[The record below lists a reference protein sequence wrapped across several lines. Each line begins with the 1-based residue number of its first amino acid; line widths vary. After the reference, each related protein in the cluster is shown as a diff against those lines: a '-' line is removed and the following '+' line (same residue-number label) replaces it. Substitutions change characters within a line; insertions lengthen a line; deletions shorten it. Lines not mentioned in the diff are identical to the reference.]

1 MMAMGDRW
9 ARMRS
14 SVNMAACSR
23 EDDQNRSL
31 AECGSL
37 RCGVDHNLTADHHLG
52 VSMPVLIAARGADRP
67 VVGMRPLRCAGCGG
81 RRRRTSSRRRATAD
95 VETVPYSS
103 SFLRLNSA
111 RSLA

>member
-52 VSMPVLIAARGADRP
+52 VSMPVLIAARGADRL
-67 VVGMRPLRCAGCGG
+67 VVGMRPLRCAGCRGRETENLVAAPSNGG
-81 RRRRTSSRRRATAD
+81 RGNAGPWPGGWRR
-95 VETVPYSS
+95 
-103 SFLRLNSA
+103 SFL
-111 RSLA
+111 